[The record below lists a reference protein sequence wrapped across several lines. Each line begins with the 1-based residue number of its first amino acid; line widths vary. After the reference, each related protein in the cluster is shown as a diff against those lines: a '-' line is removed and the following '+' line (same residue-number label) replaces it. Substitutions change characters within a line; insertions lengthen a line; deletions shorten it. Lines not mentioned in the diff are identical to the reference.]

1 MTIYA
6 LSTVPGKS
14 GVAVVRVSGQQ
25 AKTAI
30 KKITKKI
37 IKPRMA
43 TVCKLY
49 DSNNEIFD
57 EAVVIFYEGTKSF
70 TGEPV
75 VEFQTHGSL
84 SIISK
89 ILDELSIIDGF
100 RHAEPG
106 EFTKRAYLSGKI
118 NLVQAEGL
126 ADLIDSETE
135 KQRSQALM
143 HYGDF
148 VSNKYFFWSNEI
160 KTCLALIEASIDF
173 SDEDIPK
180 NLLSDIRKISKK
192 IKKEISDFLKTE
204 ESSNIIKEGINIAI
218 IGRPNSG
225 KSSLIN
231 YLSQKK
237 ISIVSKKPGTTR
249 DILRSEKFFSGIP
262 VTLIDTAGIRRAN
275 DEIEKEGLKL
285 TRKALESAHIKV
297 YLGANND
304 KTPYRG
310 IDLNLS
316 KNDLVVINKSD
327 LKKKHNLRPNISI
340 SLKKEKKLKFFEN
353 KLEEKIRNII
363 STNTGAFLNKKRQKN
378 HLIDAR
384 NSLEKISGKDL
395 EIISIHIREA
405 LRSLDKITRE
415 TDNEEVLGII
425 FGKFCIG
432 K

>member
-14 GVAVVRVSGQQ
+14 GVAVVRVSGQLAQ
-25 AKTAI
+25 TAI
-30 KKITKKI
+30 KVITKKT
-37 IKPRMA
+37 IKPREA

-49 DSNNEIFD
+49 DNNNQVFD

-143 HYGDF
+143 HYGDI
-148 VSNKYFFWSNEI
+148 VSDKYFSWSDEI
-160 KTCLALIEASIDF
+160 KLCLALIEASIDF

-192 IKKEISDFLKTE
+192 IKKEISEFLKTE
-204 ESSNIIKEGINIAI
+204 KNSNIIKEGIKIVI
-218 IGRPNSG
+218 IGKPNSG

-231 YLSQKK
+231 YLSKK
-237 ISIVSKKPGTTR
+237 KVAIVSRKPGTTR

-262 VTLIDTAGIRRAN
+262 VTLIDTAGIRRSN

-285 TRKALESAHIKV
+285 TETVLKSAHIKIF
-297 YLGANND
+297 LGANND

-310 IDLNLS
+310 IDLNVS
-316 KNDLVVINKSD
+316 KNDMVVINKSD

-340 SLKKEKKLKFFEN
+340 SLKKEKKLKLFEK
-353 KLEEKIRNII
+353 KLDEKVKNIM

-378 HLIDAR
+378 HLINAR

-405 LRSLDKITRE
+405 LKSIDSITKE

>member
-14 GVAVVRVSGQQ
+14 GVAVVRVSGQLAQ
-25 AKTAI
+25 TAI
-30 KKITKKI
+30 KVITKKTV
-37 IKPRMA
+37 KPREA

-49 DSNNEIFD
+49 DNNNQVFD

-143 HYGDF
+143 HYGDI
-148 VSNKYFFWSNEI
+148 VSDKYFSWSDEI
-160 KTCLALIEASIDF
+160 KLCLALIEASIDF

-192 IKKEISDFLKTE
+192 IKKEISEFLKTE
-204 ESSNIIKEGINIAI
+204 KNSNIIKEGIKIVI
-218 IGRPNSG
+218 IGKPNSG

-231 YLSQKK
+231 YLSKK
-237 ISIVSKKPGTTR
+237 KVAIVSRKPGTTR

-262 VTLIDTAGIRRAN
+262 VTLIDTAGIRRSN

-285 TRKALESAHIKV
+285 TETVLKSAHIKIF
-297 YLGANND
+297 LGANND

-310 IDLNLS
+310 IDLNVS
-316 KNDLVVINKSD
+316 KNDMVVINKSD

-340 SLKKEKKLKFFEN
+340 SLKKEKKLKLFEK
-353 KLEEKIRNII
+353 KLDEKVKNIV

-378 HLIDAR
+378 HLINAR

-405 LRSLDKITRE
+405 LKSIDSITKE
-415 TDNEEVLGII
+415 TDNEEILGII

>member
-1 MTIYA
+1 M
-6 LSTVPGKS
+6 
-14 GVAVVRVSGQQ
+14 
-25 AKTAI
+25 
-30 KKITKKI
+30 I
-37 IKPRMA
+37 I
-43 TVCKLY
+43 
-49 DSNNEIFD
+49 
-57 EAVVIFYEGTKSF
+57 
-70 TGEPV
+70 
-75 VEFQTHGSL
+75 
-84 SIISK
+84 
-89 ILDELSIIDGF
+89 
-100 RHAEPG
+100 
-106 EFTKRAYLSGKI
+106 
-118 NLVQAEGL
+118 
-126 ADLIDSETE
+126 
-135 KQRSQALM
+135 
-143 HYGDF
+143 
-148 VSNKYFFWSNEI
+148 
-160 KTCLALIEASIDF
+160 
-173 SDEDIPK
+173 
-180 NLLSDIRKISKK
+180 
-192 IKKEISDFLKTE
+192 
-204 ESSNIIKEGINIAI
+204 
-218 IGRPNSG
+218 
-225 KSSLIN
+225 
-231 YLSQKK
+231 
-237 ISIVSKKPGTTR
+237 
-249 DILRSEKFFSGIP
+249 
-262 VTLIDTAGIRRAN
+262 AGIRRAN

-304 KTPYRG
+304 KSPYRG

-405 LRSLDKITRE
+405 LRSLDNITRE

>member
-14 GVAVVRVSGQQ
+14 GVAVIRVSGQL
-25 AKTAI
+25 AKVAI
-30 KKITKKI
+30 KKLTKKTL
-37 IKPRMA
+37 KPREA
-43 TVCKLY
+43 TLCKLY
-49 DSNNEIFD
+49 DHKDNVFD
-57 EAVVIFYEGTKSF
+57 QAVVVFFEDKKSF

-89 ILDELSIIDGF
+89 MLDELSMIEGF
-100 RHAEPG
+100 RLAEPG
-106 EFTKRAYLSGKI
+106 EFTKRAYLEGKI

-135 KQRSQALM
+135 KQREQALM
-143 HYGDF
+143 HYGNLLSD
-148 VSNKYFFWSNEI
+148 KYFSWSEEI

-180 NLLSDIRKISKK
+180 NLLTEIRKISSK
-192 IKKEISDFLKTE
+192 IKAEITEFLKTE
-204 ESSNIIKEGINIAI
+204 KNADIVKEGLRIAI

-231 YLSQKK
+231 YLSRKK
-237 ISIVSKKPGTTR
+237 IAIVSKKPGTTR
-249 DILRSEKFFSGIP
+249 DILSSQENFFGIP
-262 VTLIDTAGIRRAN
+262 VTLIDTAGIRKSN
-275 DEIEKEGLKL
+275 DEIEKAGVKL
-285 TRKALESAHIKV
+285 AEKIQKTAHIKI
-297 YLGANND
+297 YLGSNND
-304 KTPYRG
+304 NNPFSG
-310 IDLNLS
+310 IQLDLTD
-316 KNDLVVINKSD
+316 NDLLVINKTD
-327 LKKKHNLRPNISI
+327 LKKKHNIKPNISI
-340 SLKKEKKLKFFEN
+340 SLKNEKKLKILEK
-353 KLEEKIRNII
+353 KLEKKIKNIV

-378 HLIDAR
+378 HLINAE
-384 NSLEKISGKDL
+384 NSLNMVTGRDL
-395 EIISIHIREA
+395 EIMSLHVRDALKSID
-405 LRSLDKITRE
+405 SITKE

>member
-14 GVAVVRVSGQQ
+14 GVAVIRVSGKQ
-25 AKTAI
+25 ANTAI
-30 KKITKKI
+30 KKITRKT
-37 IKPRMA
+37 IKPRLA
-43 TVCKLY
+43 TLCKLY
-49 DSNNEIFD
+49 DNTNNVFD
-57 EAVVIFYEGTKSF
+57 EAVVIFYEGTRSF

-84 SIISK
+84 SVISK
-89 ILDELSIIDGF
+89 ILDELSILDGF

-143 HYGDF
+143 HYGDL
-148 VSNKYFFWSNEI
+148 VSNKYFSWSDEI
-160 KTCLALIEASIDF
+160 KICLALIEASIDF

-180 NLLSDIRKISKK
+180 NLLNDIRKISKK
-192 IKKEISDFLKTE
+192 IKKEILDFLKTE
-204 ESSNIIKEGINIAI
+204 QSSNIIKEGIRIAI

-237 ISIVSKKPGTTR
+237 IAIVSKKPGTTR
-249 DILRSEKFFSGIP
+249 DILRTEKFFSGIP

-285 TRKALESAHIKV
+285 TRKVLESAHIKI

-304 KTPYRG
+304 KNPYRG
-310 IDLNLS
+310 INFNLS

-340 SLKKEKKLKFFEN
+340 SLKKEKKLKLFEN
-353 KLEEKIRNII
+353 KLEEKIKNII
-363 STNTGAFLNKKRQKN
+363 STNTGAFLSKKRQKN
-378 HLIDAR
+378 HLIDAW

-405 LRSLDKITRE
+405 LRSLDSITRE

>member
-14 GVAVVRVSGQQ
+14 GVAVVRVSGQLAQ
-25 AKTAI
+25 TAI
-30 KKITKKI
+30 KVITKKT
-37 IKPRMA
+37 IKPREA

-49 DSNNEIFD
+49 DNNNQVFD

-143 HYGDF
+143 HYGDV
-148 VSNKYFFWSNEI
+148 VSDKYFSWSDEI
-160 KTCLALIEASIDF
+160 KFCLALIEASIDF

-192 IKKEISDFLKTE
+192 IKKEISEFLKTE
-204 ESSNIIKEGINIAI
+204 KNSNIVKEGIKIVI
-218 IGRPNSG
+218 IGKPNSG

-231 YLSQKK
+231 YLSKK
-237 ISIVSKKPGTTR
+237 KVAIVSRKPGTTR

-262 VTLIDTAGIRRAN
+262 VTLIDTAGIRRSN

-285 TRKALESAHIKV
+285 TETVLKSAHIKIF
-297 YLGANND
+297 LGANND

-310 IDLNLS
+310 IDLNVS
-316 KNDLVVINKSD
+316 KNDMVVINKSD

-340 SLKKEKKLKFFEN
+340 SLKKEKKLKLFEK
-353 KLEEKIRNII
+353 KLDEKVKNII

-378 HLIDAR
+378 HLINAR

-405 LRSLDKITRE
+405 LKSIDSITKE
-415 TDNEEVLGII
+415 TDNEEILGII

>member
-14 GVAVVRVSGQQ
+14 GVAVVRVSGQLAQ
-25 AKTAI
+25 TAI
-30 KKITKKI
+30 KVITKKT
-37 IKPRMA
+37 IKPREA

-49 DSNNEIFD
+49 DNNNQVFD

-143 HYGDF
+143 HYGDI
-148 VSNKYFFWSNEI
+148 VSDKYFSWSDEI
-160 KTCLALIEASIDF
+160 KLCLALIEASIDF

-192 IKKEISDFLKTE
+192 IKKEISEFLKTE
-204 ESSNIIKEGINIAI
+204 KNSNIIKEGIKIVI
-218 IGRPNSG
+218 IGKPNSG

-231 YLSQKK
+231 YLSKK
-237 ISIVSKKPGTTR
+237 KVAIVSRKPGTTR

-262 VTLIDTAGIRRAN
+262 VTLIDTAGIRRSN

-285 TRKALESAHIKV
+285 TETVLKSAHIKIF
-297 YLGANND
+297 LGANND

-310 IDLNLS
+310 IDLNVS
-316 KNDLVVINKSD
+316 KNDMVVINKSD

-340 SLKKEKKLKFFEN
+340 SLKKEKKLKLFEK
-353 KLEEKIRNII
+353 KLDEKVKNII

-378 HLIDAR
+378 HLINAR

-405 LRSLDKITRE
+405 LKSIDSITKE
-415 TDNEEVLGII
+415 TDNEEILGII

>member
-25 AKTAI
+25 AKTAVW
-30 KKITKKI
+30 KITKKA
-37 IKPRMA
+37 IKPRTA
-43 TVCKLY
+43 TLCNLY
-49 DSNNEIFD
+49 DNNNEIFD
-57 EAVVIFYEGTKSF
+57 EAIVIFYEGTKSF

-84 SIISK
+84 SIVSK

-143 HYGDF
+143 HYGDL
-148 VSNKYFFWSNEI
+148 VSNKYFSWSDEI
-160 KTCLALIEASIDF
+160 KMCLALIEASIDF

-204 ESSNIIKEGINIAI
+204 ESSNIIKEGIKIAI

-237 ISIVSKKPGTTR
+237 IAIVSKKPGTTR
-249 DILRSEKFFSGIP
+249 DILRTEKFFSGIP

-304 KTPYRG
+304 KNPYRG
-310 IDLNLS
+310 INL
-316 KNDLVVINKSD
+316 
-327 LKKKHNLRPNISI
+327 
-340 SLKKEKKLKFFEN
+340 KLSRVM
-353 KLEEKIRNII
+353 L
-363 STNTGAFLNKKRQKN
+363 
-378 HLIDAR
+378 
-384 NSLEKISGKDL
+384 
-395 EIISIHIREA
+395 
-405 LRSLDKITRE
+405 
-415 TDNEEVLGII
+415 
-425 FGKFCIG
+425 
-432 K
+432 

>member
-14 GVAVVRVSGQQ
+14 GVAVVRVSGQLAQ
-25 AKTAI
+25 TAI
-30 KKITKKI
+30 KVITKKT
-37 IKPRMA
+37 IKPREA

-49 DSNNEIFD
+49 DNNNQVFD
-57 EAVVIFYEGTKSF
+57 EAVVIFYEGAKSF

-143 HYGDF
+143 HYGDI
-148 VSNKYFFWSNEI
+148 VSDKYFSWSDEI
-160 KTCLALIEASIDF
+160 KLCLALIEASIDF

-192 IKKEISDFLKTE
+192 IKKEISEFLKTE
-204 ESSNIIKEGINIAI
+204 KNSNIVKEGIKIVI
-218 IGRPNSG
+218 IGKPNSG

-231 YLSQKK
+231 YLSKK
-237 ISIVSKKPGTTR
+237 KVAIVSRKPGTTR

-262 VTLIDTAGIRRAN
+262 VTLIDTAGIRRSN

-285 TRKALESAHIKV
+285 TETVLKSAHIKIF
-297 YLGANND
+297 LGANND

-310 IDLNLS
+310 IDLNVS
-316 KNDLVVINKSD
+316 KNDMVVINKSD

-340 SLKKEKKLKFFEN
+340 SLKKEKKLKLFEK
-353 KLEEKIRNII
+353 KLDEKVKNIM

-378 HLIDAR
+378 HLINAR

-405 LRSLDKITRE
+405 LKSIDSITKE
-415 TDNEEVLGII
+415 TDNEEILGII

>member
-1 MTIYA
+1 MNIYA

-25 AKTAI
+25 AITAI
-30 KKITKKI
+30 KKITKKT
-37 IKPRMA
+37 IKPRIA
-43 TVCKLY
+43 TVCNLY
-49 DSNNEIFD
+49 DSKNEIFD

-100 RHAEPG
+100 RQAEPG

-148 VSNKYFFWSNEI
+148 VSNKYFSWSNEI

-192 IKKEISDFLKTE
+192 IKKEITDFLKTE
-204 ESSNIIKEGINIAI
+204 ESSNIIKEGIKIAI

-316 KNDLVVINKSD
+316 KNDFVVINKSD

-340 SLKKEKKLKFFEN
+340 SLKKEIKLKIFEN
-353 KLEEKIRNII
+353 NLEE
-363 STNTGAFLNKKRQKN
+363 
-378 HLIDAR
+378 
-384 NSLEKISGKDL
+384 
-395 EIISIHIREA
+395 
-405 LRSLDKITRE
+405 
-415 TDNEEVLGII
+415 
-425 FGKFCIG
+425 
-432 K
+432 

>member
-14 GVAVVRVSGQQ
+14 GVAVVRVSGQLAQ
-25 AKTAI
+25 TAI
-30 KKITKKI
+30 KVITKKT
-37 IKPRMA
+37 IKPREA

-49 DSNNEIFD
+49 DNNNQVFD

-143 HYGDF
+143 HYGDN
-148 VSNKYFFWSNEI
+148 VSDKYFSWSNEI
-160 KTCLALIEASIDF
+160 KLCLALIEASIDF
-173 SDEDIPK
+173 SDEDVPK

-192 IKKEISDFLKTE
+192 IKKEISEFLKTE
-204 ESSNIIKEGINIAI
+204 KNSNIIKEGIKIVI
-218 IGRPNSG
+218 IGKPNSG

-231 YLSQKK
+231 YLSKKK
-237 ISIVSKKPGTTR
+237 IAIVSRKPGTTR

-262 VTLIDTAGIRRAN
+262 VTLIDTAGIRRSN

-285 TRKALESAHIKV
+285 TETVLKSAHIKI

-310 IDLNLS
+310 IDLNVS
-316 KNDLVVINKSD
+316 KNDMVVINKSD

-340 SLKKEKKLKFFEN
+340 SLKKEKKLKLFEK
-353 KLEEKIRNII
+353 KLDEKIKNIM

-378 HLIDAR
+378 HLINAR

-405 LRSLDKITRE
+405 LKSIDSITKE

>member
-14 GVAVVRVSGQQ
+14 GVAVVRVSGQLAQ
-25 AKTAI
+25 TAI
-30 KKITKKI
+30 KVITKKTV
-37 IKPRMA
+37 KPREA

-49 DSNNEIFD
+49 DNNNQVFD

-143 HYGDF
+143 HYGDV
-148 VSNKYFFWSNEI
+148 VSDKYFSWSDEI
-160 KTCLALIEASIDF
+160 KFCLALIEASIDF

-192 IKKEISDFLKTE
+192 IKKEISEFLKTE
-204 ESSNIIKEGINIAI
+204 KNSNIIKEGIKIVI
-218 IGRPNSG
+218 IGKPNSG

-231 YLSQKK
+231 YLSKK
-237 ISIVSKKPGTTR
+237 KVAIVSRKPGTTR

-262 VTLIDTAGIRRAN
+262 VTLIDTAGIRRSN

-285 TRKALESAHIKV
+285 TETVLKSAHIKIF
-297 YLGANND
+297 LGANND

-310 IDLNLS
+310 IDLNVS
-316 KNDLVVINKSD
+316 KNDMVVINKSD

-340 SLKKEKKLKFFEN
+340 SLKKEKKLKLFEK
-353 KLEEKIRNII
+353 KLDEKVKNII

-378 HLIDAR
+378 HLINAR

-405 LRSLDKITRE
+405 LKSIDSITKE

>member
-25 AKTAI
+25 AKAAI
-30 KKITKKI
+30 KKITRKT
-37 IKPRMA
+37 IKPRSA
-43 TVCKLY
+43 TVCNLY
-49 DSNNEIFD
+49 DNNNEIFD
-57 EAVVIFYEGTKSF
+57 EAVVIFYEGTRSF

-89 ILDELSIIDGF
+89 ILDELSTIDGF

-148 VSNKYFFWSNEI
+148 VSNKYFTWSDEI
-160 KTCLALIEASIDF
+160 KMCLALIEASIDF

-180 NLLSDIRKISKK
+180 NLLSNIQKISKK

-204 ESSNIIKEGINIAI
+204 ESSNIIKEGIKIAI

-237 ISIVSKKPGTTR
+237 IAIVSKNPGTTR
-249 DILRSEKFFSGIP
+249 DVLRSEKLFSGIP

-275 DEIEKEGLKL
+275 DEIEKEGLKS
-285 TRKALESAHIKV
+285 TKRALESAHIKV

-310 IDLNLS
+310 IDLIPS

-340 SLKKEKKLKFFEN
+340 SLKREKKLKLFEN
-353 KLEEKIRNII
+353 KLEEKIKNIT
-363 STNTGAFLNKKRQKN
+363 STNTGAFLTKKRQKN

-395 EIISIHIREA
+395 EIISIHIKEA
-405 LRSLDKITRE
+405 LRSLDSITKE
-415 TDNEEVLGII
+415 TNNEEILGII